1 MKIMEMT
8 NLKNIVK
15 GSATL
20 DCVLS
25 GGIAVYKL
33 LSEDGKVYQLE
44 INLSDKHDVGETAS
58 FQTHYDRAIT
68 LMRWIRRAMENDTL
82 VQL

>member
-1 MKIMEMT
+1 MEMS

-20 DCVLS
+20 DCILS

-33 LSEDGKVYQLE
+33 LSEDGHVYQIE
-44 INLSDKHDVGETAS
+44 INMADKHDVGESAS
-58 FQTHYDRAIT
+58 FQPYYEKAII
-68 LMRWIRRAMENDTL
+68 LMRWIRRAIENDTIIEL
-82 VQL
+82 